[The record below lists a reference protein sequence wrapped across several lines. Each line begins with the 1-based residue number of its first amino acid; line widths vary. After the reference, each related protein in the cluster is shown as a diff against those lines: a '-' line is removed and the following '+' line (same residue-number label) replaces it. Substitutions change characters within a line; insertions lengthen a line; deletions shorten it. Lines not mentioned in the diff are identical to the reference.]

1 MNKKSPI
8 KSKPLRTP
16 GQSVDELINKIRFED
31 MLDCI
36 IWGVMTITFT
46 AYEWWRWY
54 TDAPYAP
61 VLWGIITLVVVPYS
75 LYKFFKLKKKLE
87 QLRLGRDGELVVGQ
101 YLEILREKGYRV
113 FHDIVGNGFNV
124 DHVIISEHGVFVI
137 ETKTYSKPDKGK
149 PVIVYDNNQIIVD
162 GFNTQD
168 KIINQV
174 SAASSWVQ
182 SVIKES
188 TGKTIAV
195 KPVVV
200 FPGWFIETKNNT
212 NNVWVLNP
220 KGLPTYIKNIPKTLG
235 KEDMML
241 VSYHISRY
249 IRSSMP

>member
-8 KSKPLRTP
+8 TSKPLRTP
-16 GQSVDELINKIRFED
+16 GQSVDELINKIRSDD
-31 MLDCI
+31 MLDYMV
-36 IWGVMTITFT
+36 WTVMSITFT
-46 AYEWWRWY
+46 AYEWWRWH
-54 TDAPYAP
+54 TDAPYTP
-61 VLWGIITLVVVPYS
+61 VLWTIITLLVVPYS
-75 LYKFFKLKKKLE
+75 LYKFFKLKKKVA

-101 YLEILREKGYRV
+101 YLEILREKGYRI

-124 DHVIISEHGVFVI
+124 DHVIISKHGVFVI

-149 PVIVYDNNQIIVD
+149 PVIVYDNNQVIVD

-174 SAASSWVQ
+174 SAASNWIQ

-188 TGKTIAV
+188 TGKTPPV

-220 KGLPTYIKNIPKTLG
+220 KGLPTYIENAPETLT

-241 VSYHISRY
+241 ISYHVSRY
-249 IRSSMP
+249 IRTIPA